1 MFCPNCGADNDDDA
15 KICQRCGFDIEHY
28 DAMANVNF
36 DYSFDDEEDEPKESF
51 IKRNK
56 KLVIG
61 VIVII
66 IFFAIAYAGMS
77 YLTQTPYKEI
87 NINGMS
93 MEVPDNDKV
102 NVNVNSSSYSTY
114 IDKKY
119 GFEVYVFDN
128 SALSMN
134 NIDEA
139 TEFGSAKKI
148 STTYVTPVEV
158 DNILLNKSSYEVYS
172 YSFKHGSKDILIY
185 SGSSE
190 YVAHAVKTL
199 KMGNSSLAVS
209 TSNSTIAS
217 NVSSNTSSN
226 ISSSSNVATE
236 NTVNNTNTANVP
248 YANGPIKIQKLSI
261 STARE
266 IEALT
271 YIKMYV
277 GTQFAGKAVKVSSV
291 FSNKNNVMCEET
303 ILTETVSSDGYVNF
317 ASTKAFAKFPD
328 HGIIKVYNADGT
340 LSDSK
345 EITIVPR
352 AGTQNF

>member
-1 MFCPNCGADNDDDA
+1 MFCPNCGADNEDDA

-36 DYSFDDEEDEPKESF
+36 DYYSDDEDDEPKESF

-56 KLVIG
+56 KLIIG
-61 VIVII
+61 VILII
-66 IFFAIAYAGMS
+66 IFFAIAYSAMS

-87 NINGMS
+87 NISGMS

-102 NVNVNSSSYSTY
+102 NVNVNSSTYTTY

-128 SALSMN
+128 SGLSMDN
-134 NIDEA
+134 LNEA
-139 TEFGSAKKI
+139 TEFGAAKKI
-148 STTYVTPVEV
+148 SKTYVTSVEI
-158 DNILLNKSSYEVYS
+158 DNVLLNKSSNEVYS
-172 YSFKHGSKDILIY
+172 YNFNQGNKDILIY
-185 SGSSE
+185 SGSAE

-199 KMGNSSLAVS
+199 KMGNTSLAVS

-217 NVSSNTSSN
+217 NVSSNTSS
-226 ISSSSNVATE
+226 SSESNVTTS
-236 NTVNNTNTANVP
+236 NVINNTNTVDAP
-248 YANGPIKIQKLSI
+248 YANGPIKIQKISI

-271 YIKMYV
+271 YIKIFV
-277 GTQFAGKAVKVSSV
+277 GTQYAGKAVKVSSV
-291 FSNKNNVMCEET
+291 FSNKGNVMCEET
-303 ILTETVSSDGYVNF
+303 IITEKVSSDGYLNF

-345 EITIVPR
+345 NLTIVPR
-352 AGTQNF
+352 AGTQEF

>member
-1 MFCPNCGADNDDDA
+1 MFCPNCGADNDDDDA

-36 DYSFDDEEDEPKESF
+36 DYSFDDDEDE
-51 IKRNK
+51 
-56 KLVIG
+56 
-61 VIVII
+61 
-66 IFFAIAYAGMS
+66 
-77 YLTQTPYKEI
+77 Q
-87 NINGMS
+87 
-93 MEVPDNDKV
+93 
-102 NVNVNSSSYSTY
+102 
-114 IDKKY
+114 
-119 GFEVYVFDN
+119 
-128 SALSMN
+128 
-134 NIDEA
+134 
-139 TEFGSAKKI
+139 
-148 STTYVTPVEV
+148 
-158 DNILLNKSSYEVYS
+158 
-172 YSFKHGSKDILIY
+172 
-185 SGSSE
+185 
-190 YVAHAVKTL
+190 
-199 KMGNSSLAVS
+199 MGNSSLAVS

-352 AGTQNF
+352 AGTQNFQII

>member
-1 MFCPNCGADNDDDA
+1 MFCPNCGADNDDA

-36 DYSFDDEEDEPKESF
+36 DYSFDDEDEPKESF

-128 SALSMN
+128 SALSVN

-158 DNILLNKSSYEVYS
+158 DNVLLNKSSYEVYS

>member
-1 MFCPNCGADNDDDA
+1 MFCPNCGADNDDDDA

-36 DYSFDDEEDEPKESF
+36 DYSFDDDEDEPKESF

-128 SALSMN
+128 SALSVN

-148 STTYVTPVEV
+148 STTYVR
-158 DNILLNKSSYEVYS
+158 YY
-172 YSFKHGSKDILIY
+172 
-185 SGSSE
+185 
-190 YVAHAVKTL
+190 
-199 KMGNSSLAVS
+199 
-209 TSNSTIAS
+209 
-217 NVSSNTSSN
+217 
-226 ISSSSNVATE
+226 
-236 NTVNNTNTANVP
+236 
-248 YANGPIKIQKLSI
+248 
-261 STARE
+261 
-266 IEALT
+266 
-271 YIKMYV
+271 
-277 GTQFAGKAVKVSSV
+277 
-291 FSNKNNVMCEET
+291 
-303 ILTETVSSDGYVNF
+303 
-317 ASTKAFAKFPD
+317 
-328 HGIIKVYNADGT
+328 
-340 LSDSK
+340 
-345 EITIVPR
+345 
-352 AGTQNF
+352 